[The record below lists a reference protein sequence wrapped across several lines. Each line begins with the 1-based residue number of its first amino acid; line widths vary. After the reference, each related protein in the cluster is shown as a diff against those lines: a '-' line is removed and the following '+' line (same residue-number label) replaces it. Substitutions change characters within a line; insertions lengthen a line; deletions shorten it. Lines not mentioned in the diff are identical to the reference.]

1 MSVALFA
8 LPPTSSVQ
16 VSTCSPT
23 SCHTVTPPPSTG
35 AEKLIVEDCHNV
47 LLMAIPDL
55 SFRKADAVALA
66 IGSPPDAPGRL
77 KAGVSQALMDSAYQN
92 GHCFLPMQALINT
105 AVSFLKVPG
114 RIVPANDISNNSTDD
129 ESATAGAAPFA
140 TTMVPGYTP
149 DRESIVQ
156 TIANLE
162 HAGQLHVEALDPTA
176 TKELL
181 GVTTQG
187 VPAR

>member
-1 MSVALFA
+1 M
-8 LPPTSSVQ
+8 
-16 VSTCSPT
+16 
-23 SCHTVTPPPSTG
+23 
-35 AEKLIVEDCHNV
+35 
-47 LLMAIPDL
+47 LLMAMPDL

-77 KAGVSQALMDSAYQN
+77 KAGVSQALMDNAYQN
-92 GHCFLPMQALINT
+92 GHCFLPMQALINA

-114 RIVPANDISNNSTDD
+114 RVVPANDVSNNATTDD
-129 ESATAGAAPFA
+129 ESGTAGAAPSA
-140 TTMVPGYTP
+140 TKMVPGYTP

-162 HAGQLHVEALDPTA
+162 HAGQLHVETLDPTA

-187 VPAR
+187 VPNP